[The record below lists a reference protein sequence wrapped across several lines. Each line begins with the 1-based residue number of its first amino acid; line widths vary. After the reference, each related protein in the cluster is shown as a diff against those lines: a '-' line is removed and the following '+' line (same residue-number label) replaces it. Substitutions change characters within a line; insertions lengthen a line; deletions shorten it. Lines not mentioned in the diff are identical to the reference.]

1 MKTLK
6 QIALF
11 FAFFLALGACTKPAE
26 PTAAFDIEKAKTAI
40 TEVNQK
46 MMEAVTKGDSSAF
59 ASLYHSQAIVMPAND
74 EAVSGTEKITSSV
87 GGLIRTGM
95 LLKLTTSSVWGD
107 ADLVVEEGG
116 YEMTDKSGTHIDHG
130 KYIVLWKEENGQW
143 KLYRDIWNSSMPMA
157 PPPATKN

>member
-1 MKTLK
+1 MLAETL
-6 QIALF
+6 QFRPAESTDRNEIANMTKALYQS
-11 FAFFLALGACTKPAE
+11 LGAPA
-26 PTAAFDIEKAKTAI
+26 
-40 TEVNQK
+40 
-46 MMEAVTKGDSSAF
+46 G
-59 ASLYHSQAIVMPAND
+59 
-74 EAVSGTEKITSSV
+74 
-87 GGLIRTGM
+87 
-95 LLKLTTSSVWGD
+95 LKLTTSSVWGD